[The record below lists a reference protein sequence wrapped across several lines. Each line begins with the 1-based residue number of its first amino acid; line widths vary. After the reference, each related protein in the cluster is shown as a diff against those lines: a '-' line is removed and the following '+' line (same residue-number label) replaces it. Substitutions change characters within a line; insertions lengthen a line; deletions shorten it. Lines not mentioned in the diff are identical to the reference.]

1 MQRLCKYV
9 ECFLHLQKS
18 SPSPSAGFLGTQP
31 MNLSA
36 PEREHKKVNYCH
48 PPIYPSCYPFSQH
61 IYSDAAFILHPVL
74 IYPLLSN
81 PTFKTILIYYPPS
94 PMSVC
99 RSACVCACQ
108 CVCLFVSTPH
118 QFETLISSSSLVL
131 FMYCLPSSVFSL
143 PFF

>member
-99 RSACVCACQ
+99 GLLVYVPVNVSVCISQ
-108 CVCLFVSTPH
+108 P
-118 QFETLISSSSLVL
+118 LINLKLSSH
-131 FMYCLPSSVFSL
+131 LPL
-143 PFF
+143 